1 VRACVLTYYFELRFS
16 LYLFVSLNQVKL
28 GSIITSMTLV
38 SNETEFV
45 VGVASGEVV
54 RCLASGLSTQV
65 VTSCH
70 SSEISSIVFG
80 NAGTFVTGTRD
91 GFVKVWDITDYAC
104 ISTRKESNG
113 AVLCLSLIKDDT
125 AIVCGWEDG
134 KINCYDI
141 ELGRQLWYINQAHK
155 LGTTSIAICDSV
167 EERLQ
172 YMASGGGDGAVRIWR
187 LGNRELLNQ
196 YSEHAKGISK
206 VLVDNQHTNLV
217 HSASLDCTV
226 LSFNLKISKRQ
237 ICHIIKGGHI
247 TDMTQRWDSENEL
260 VTCDTNGRLLHWDI
274 DVREPVLAIKDAGHL
289 PNLRTCAISPTG
301 NYLAFAGDDS
311 MLKILHVPS
320 SQIVSLGR
328 GHSGVITCLAWT
340 PDEKQI
346 VTGGLDSCM
355 CVWNFYLGG
364 MS

>member
-1 VRACVLTYYFELRFS
+1 MTSITLAA
-16 LYLFVSLNQVKL
+16 NQ
-28 GSIITSMTLV
+28 
-38 SNETEFV
+38 TEFV
-45 VGVASGEVV
+45 VGCASGEVV
-54 RCLASGLSTQV
+54 RCLTSSLSTQV

-70 SSEISSIVFG
+70 SSEISAITFG
-80 NAGTFVTGTRD
+80 NSGSFVTGTSD
-91 GFVKVWDITDYAC
+91 GLLKVWDITDYAC
-104 ISTRKESNG
+104 ISTRKEANG
-113 AVLCLSLIKDDT
+113 AVLCLSLIKDDSQ
-125 AIVCGWEDG
+125 IVSGWEDG
-134 KINCYDI
+134 TIGCYDI
-141 ELGRQLWYINQAHK
+141 ELGRKLWYINTAHK

-172 YMASGGGDGAVRIWR
+172 YIVSGGGDGAVRIWR
-187 LGNRELLNQ
+187 LSNRELLNQ
-196 YSEHAKGISK
+196 YSEHSRGISK
-206 VLVDNQHTNLV
+206 VLVDNTQSNIV

-226 LSFNLKISKRQ
+226 LSYNLKISKRQ
-237 ICHIIKGGHI
+237 ICHIIKGGNI

-260 VTCDTNGRLLHWDI
+260 VTCDTTGRLLHWDI

-301 NYLAFAGDDS
+301 AYLAFAGDDS

-346 VTGGLDSCM
+346 VTGGQDSCM

>member
-1 VRACVLTYYFELRFS
+1 MV
-16 LYLFVSLNQVKL
+16 
-28 GSIITSMTLV
+28 
-38 SNETEFV
+38 
-45 VGVASGEVV
+45 
-54 RCLASGLSTQV
+54 
-65 VTSCH
+65 
-70 SSEISSIVFG
+70 
-80 NAGTFVTGTRD
+80 
-91 GFVKVWDITDYAC
+91 
-104 ISTRKESNG
+104 
-113 AVLCLSLIKDDT
+113 
-125 AIVCGWEDG
+125 
-134 KINCYDI
+134 
-141 ELGRQLWYINQAHK
+141 
-155 LGTTSIAICDSV
+155 
-167 EERLQ
+167 
-172 YMASGGGDGAVRIWR
+172 SGGGDGAVRIWR
-187 LGNRELLNQ
+187 LSNRELLNQ

-206 VLVDNQHTNLV
+206 VLVDNKHTNIV

-226 LSFNLKISKRQ
+226 LSYNLKISKRQ

-328 GHSGVITCLAWT
+328 GHSGVITCLSWT

-346 VTGGLDSCM
+346 VTGGQDSCM